1 MDPKGWPTMNK
12 DMEKDEVL
20 RACVALLEAPNRQAA
35 QAQDALNVLV
45 AAARQGLLQKALR
58 DISRN

>member
-1 MDPKGWPTMNK
+1 MEK

-20 RACVALLEAPNRQAA
+20 RACVALLEAPNRHAA
-35 QAQDALNVLV
+35 QAQDALNVLA
-45 AAARQGLLQKALR
+45 AAAREGLLQKALR

>member
-1 MDPKGWPTMNK
+1 MNLKGRPTMNK

-45 AAARQGLLQKALR
+45 AAAREGLLQKALR